1 MSDNFIDTNIII
13 YSLGDDVDKRQRSIE
28 LINNNPVISAQVLN
42 ETANVL
48 FKKFSMSVQ
57 DIQAIIMRLSKETT
71 VTPLTEDINYLALKI
86 KDKYRFS
93 FYDSLI
99 IASALNAKCKIL
111 FSEDMQHEQVIESR
125 LQIINPF
132 L

>member
-28 LINNNPVISAQVLN
+28 LININPVISAQVLN

-48 FKKFSMSVQ
+48 FKKLSMSVQ

-71 VTPLTEDINYLALKI
+71 VTPLTEDI
-86 KDKYRFS
+86 
-93 FYDSLI
+93 
-99 IASALNAKCKIL
+99 
-111 FSEDMQHEQVIESR
+111 QHEQVIESR
-125 LQIINPF
+125 LQVINPF